1 MNITQSVVAADVLIG
16 RSADR
21 DGGSYT
27 FALLSLTPRFSEVLQ
42 RQSKIAQPLQ
52 RFIARNENC

>member
-16 RSADR
+16 RSAA
-21 DGGSYT
+21 SYT

-42 RQSKIAQPLQ
+42 RPSKIAQPLQ